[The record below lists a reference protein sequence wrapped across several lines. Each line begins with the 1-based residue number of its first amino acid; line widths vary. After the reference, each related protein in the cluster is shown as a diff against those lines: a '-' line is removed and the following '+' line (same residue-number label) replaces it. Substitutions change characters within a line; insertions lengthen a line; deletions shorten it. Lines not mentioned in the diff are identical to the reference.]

1 MIITKEALEKTSTN
15 NMCMQNQTFVFNY
28 TGNHRSDLK
37 ESQKA
42 KASAEVMEKYDNLFR
57 ST

>member
-1 MIITKEALEKTSTN
+1 MIITKEILEKINTDD
-15 NMCMQNQTFVFNY
+15 MCMQNQTFVFNY
-28 TGNHRSDLK
+28 TGKHRSDLK

-42 KASAEVMEKYDNLFR
+42 KASAEVMERYDCLFR